1 MYHLC
6 QFDSSLLFVVPLEGM
21 LPVLFS
27 IGPILVSSFGF
38 FLALGFLFGT
48 FLIWRLARAWD
59 LDEEKILDLSLL
71 TFFGGLIGARLYFA
85 LEHFDLFSTDLIK
98 VALITKYPGLSFWG
112 AFLGGYL
119 TLSFFIKRFKL
130 IFEAILDIVAVG
142 FLGGLVL
149 GSLGCFLGGCGVG
162 KESSFFIAVSQVG
175 FVGKRFPIQL
185 IEGLFYLNLL
195 WKIWPKAIHFHTP
208 GKIFSL
214 TLIWIG
220 AVKFLAE
227 FFKMGSGAGYFF
239 SFVLFTLGVTFFYR
253 ISKRSFRS
261 DVKSFIKSSIRMITD
276 SQFRASILRREI
288 KSWYNQLTQTGWKI
302 RRLSKFLRRINVKY

>member
-1 MYHLC
+1 
-6 QFDSSLLFVVPLEGM
+6 M

-38 FLALGFLFGT
+38 FLALGFLLGT

-98 VALITKYPGLSFWG
+98 IALITKYPGLSFWG

-130 IFEAILDIVAVG
+130 ELESILDIVAVG

-162 KESSFFIAVSQVG
+162 SESNLFIAVNQVG

-185 IEGLFYLNLL
+185 IEGLIFLIIL

-214 TLIWIG
+214 TLIWVG
-220 AVKFLAE
+220 VVKFLAE
-227 FFKMGSGAGYFF
+227 FFKMGSGTGYFL
-239 SFVLFTLGVTFFYR
+239 SLILLTLGITFFYR
-253 ISKRSFRS
+253 ITKRSFRS
-261 DVKSFIKSSIRMITD
+261 DINSFIKSSMRMITD
-276 SQFRASILRREI
+276 SQFRGLILQKVI
-288 KSWYNQLTQTGWKI
+288 KGWYNQLAQTSWKI
-302 RRLSKFLRRINVKY
+302 KRLSKFLRRMNVKY